1 MDINNSDVIV
11 GSGGEP
17 GSDGSTAWVIHRG
30 LVKNL
35 SDLLPAN
42 SGWILNDTWGIND
55 AGQIVG
61 NGTLNGEPRGYV
73 LTLGG
78 LQQLATPP
86 KVDDLSAT
94 TATGAPVT
102 VPFQASTTTTS
113 PLCAPGRSSTNPRT
127 EPPCSA
133 EAAPPIHLPRDSTGR
148 THSPCR
154 STTAP

>member
-11 GSGGEP
+11 GSGGDP

-30 LVKNL
+30 IVKNL
-35 SDLLPAN
+35 NDLLPAN
-42 SGWILNDTWGIND
+42 SGWILTDTWGIND

-61 NGTLNGEPRGYV
+61 NGTLNGQPRGYV

-86 KVDDLSAT
+86 KADDLSAT

-102 VPFQASTTTTS
+102 ASFQASTTTTS
-113 PLCAPGRSSTNPRT
+113 PLTWTIVDEPAHRT
-127 EPPCSA
+127 AVLNGSRAIYTP
-133 EAAPPIHLPRDSTGR
+133 AAGFNGQDTFTVQVDDG
-148 THSPCR
+148 T
-154 STTAP
+154 